1 MEERKCL
8 NTTGKKGCTA
18 TPVQPERE
26 QCSGVV
32 STLAKNQAQTAGLGN
47 STNTVKYRNQD
58 FEALRSKC
66 LSRGEQFCDPI
77 FPAAPE
83 SLGYKELGPNSPKTR
98 GVQWKRPSELCSD
111 PKFIISGA
119 TRTDIC
125 QGALGD
131 CWLMAAIAS
140 LTLDQKILARVIHPE
155 QSFAKDYAGIFH
167 FQLWQYG
174 QWVDVVID
182 DKLPTRDGRLLFVHS
197 ADRNEFWSALLEKAY
212 AKVNGSYEALSGG
225 WASEGFEDFTGGVAE
240 SYELSKAPSNLFN
253 IIKQALS
260 RGSLLCT
267 TIYGSRNE
275 MEAVTKE
282 KLVKTHVYSVTGA
295 VEVNVGGS
303 KVQLVR
309 LRNPWGQTEW
319 NGAWSDNSK
328 EWDQVLPQEKAKL
341 NYSAEDGEFWMA
353 YSDFKVRYSK
363 LEICN
368 LTPDASN
375 SNRVSKWA
383 LQQFEGSWKVGS
395 TAGGCINN
403 TDTFW
408 INPQYKITL
417 LEEDDD
423 PVDNEKACSF
433 LVALMQK
440 DRRRYRKQ
448 GQELYAIGFSIY
460 KVPVELRG
468 SPSVRL
474 QKDFFLRHSSCAR
487 SEAFA
492 HYREVSA
499 RLRLPPGDYLIVPS
513 TFKPS
518 KEADFVLRVFTEK
531 QSKTQE
537 LGNDVSFTLSEESD
551 ITERDIDPS
560 FKTLFASLSGEDKEI
575 SAEELRG
582 FLNTHIVPRL
592 GDLKTDGF
600 SLEACKSIVE
610 LLDTDGS
617 ERLGLVEFQILWNKL
632 KKWMES
638 FCKFDLDKSGTMNS
652 YEIRLALES
661 AGYELNNKLNQL
673 LVARYADKGVID
685 FDNFI
690 SCLVKLETVLRAFK
704 KLDKDGTGFAKLN
717 ISEVIYLLMHLH
729 KTA

>member
-1 MEERKCL
+1 M
-8 NTTGKKGCTA
+8 
-18 TPVQPERE
+18 
-26 QCSGVV
+26 SGVV
-32 STLAKNQAQTAGLGN
+32 STLANNQAQSAGWGS
-47 STNTVKYRNQD
+47 STNAAKYRNQD

-83 SLGYKELGPNSPKTR
+83 SLGYKELGPNSSKTT
-98 GVQWKRPSELCSD
+98 GVQWKRPAELCSD

-140 LTLDQKILARVIHPE
+140 LTLEQNILARVIYPE
-155 QSFAKDYAGIFH
+155 QSFTKDYAGIFH

-182 DKLPTRDGRLLFVHS
+182 DKLPTKGGRLLFVHS

-212 AKVNGSYEALSGG
+212 AKVNGSYEALTGG
-225 WASEGFEDFTGGVAE
+225 WASEAFEDFTGGIAE

-253 IIKQALS
+253 IIKQALG

-267 TIYGSRNE
+267 YIYGSRNE
-275 MEAVTKE
+275 LEAVTTE
-282 KLVKTHVYSVTGA
+282 QLVKTHAYSVTGA
-295 VEVNVGGS
+295 VEVNFGGN

-309 LRNPWGQTEW
+309 LRNPWGRTEW
-319 NGAWSDNSK
+319 NGAWSDKSK

-341 NYSAEDGEFWMA
+341 NYSADDGEFWMA
-353 YSDFKVRYSK
+353 YSDFQARYSR

-395 TAGGCINN
+395 TAGGCLNN
-403 TDTFW
+403 IDTFW
-408 INPQYKITL
+408 INPQYKVTL

-423 PVDNEKACSF
+423 PVDSEKACSF

-440 DRRRYRKQ
+440 DRRRKQ
-448 GQELYAIGFSIY
+448 GQELYAIGFGIY
-460 KVPVELRG
+460 KLRG
-468 SPSVRL
+468 SPSARL
-474 QKDFFLRHSSCAR
+474 QKDFFQRNSSCAR
-487 SEAFA
+487 SEAFT
-492 HYREVSA
+492 HFREIKA
-499 RLRLPPGDYLIVPS
+499 
-513 TFKPS
+513 K
-518 KEADFVLRVFTEK
+518 
-531 QSKTQE
+531 
-537 LGNDVSFTLSEESD
+537 
-551 ITERDIDPS
+551 
-560 FKTLFASLSGEDKEI
+560 DKEI

-592 GDLKTDGF
+592 SGLKTDGF
-600 SLEACKSIVE
+600 GLQACKCIME

-617 ERLGLVEFQILWNKL
+617 KRLGLVEFQILWNKL
-632 KKWMES
+632 NKWLQS
-638 FCKFDLDKSGTMNS
+638 FWKFDLDKSGTMSS
-652 YEIRLALES
+652 YEMRLALES
-661 AGYELNNKLNQL
+661 SGFKLNNKLNQL
-673 LVARYADKGVID
+673 LVARYADNGVID
-685 FDNFI
+685 FDNFV
-690 SCLVKLETVLRAFK
+690 SCLVKLETVL
-704 KLDKDGTGFAKLN
+704 
-717 ISEVIYLLMHLH
+717 SMYLLLLP
-729 KTA
+729 